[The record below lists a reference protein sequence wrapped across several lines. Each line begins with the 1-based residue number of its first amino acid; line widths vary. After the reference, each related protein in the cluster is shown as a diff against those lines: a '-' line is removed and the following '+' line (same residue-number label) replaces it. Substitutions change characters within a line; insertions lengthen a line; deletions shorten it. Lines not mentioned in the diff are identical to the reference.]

1 MCFSFKQLKIFP
13 TFKCLKLGLKS
24 LVFVNYIKSKFPPP
38 PGFAGNII
46 YPYIRCLDF
55 IIT

>member
-38 PGFAGNII
+38 GFPGNII